1 MRKKTYKINVKLVF
15 EIDIRHWQINKE
27 KAKNDIKRLIQD
39 YIENNLDIT
48 QIFDEEPY
56 IIYRVEEIDDKR

>member
-15 EIDIRHWQINKE
+15 EIDIRHRQINKE
-27 KAKNDIKRLIQD
+27 KAKSDIKKLIQD

-56 IIYRVEEIDDKR
+56 IIYRVEEIYDKR

>member
-15 EIDIRHWQINKE
+15 EIDIRHRQINKE
-27 KAKNDIKRLIQD
+27 KAKSDIKKLIQD

>member
-15 EIDIRHWQINKE
+15 EIDIRHRQINKE

-56 IIYRVEEIDDKR
+56 IIYRAEEIDDKR

>member
-15 EIDIRHWQINKE
+15 EIDIRHRQINKE

-48 QIFDEEPY
+48 QIFDEDPY

>member
-15 EIDIRHWQINKE
+15 EIDIRHRQINKE

>member
-1 MRKKTYKINVKLVF
+1 MRKKTYKINIKLVF
-15 EIDIRHWQINKE
+15 EIDIKHRQINKE

>member
-15 EIDIRHWQINKE
+15 EIDIRHRQINKE
-27 KAKNDIKRLIQD
+27 KAKNDIKKLIQD

-56 IIYRVEEIDDKR
+56 IIYRVEEIYDKR

>member
-15 EIDIRHWQINKE
+15 EIDIRHGQINKE
-27 KAKNDIKRLIQD
+27 KAKNDIKRIIQD

>member
-15 EIDIRHWQINKE
+15 EIDIRHRQINKE
-27 KAKNDIKRLIQD
+27 KAKNDIKKLIQD

>member
-15 EIDIRHWQINKE
+15 EIDIRHRQINKE

-39 YIENNLDIT
+39 YIENDLDIT

>member
-15 EIDIRHWQINKE
+15 EIDIRHRQINKE
-27 KAKNDIKRLIQD
+27 QAKNDIKRLIQD